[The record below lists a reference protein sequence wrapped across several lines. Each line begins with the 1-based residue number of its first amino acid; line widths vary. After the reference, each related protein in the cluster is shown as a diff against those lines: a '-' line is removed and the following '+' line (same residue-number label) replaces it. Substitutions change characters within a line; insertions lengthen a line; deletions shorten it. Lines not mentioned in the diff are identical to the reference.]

1 VPKTRYSSKM
11 QTKLNTYRETAG
23 NKIERVDDALE
34 SFYEVRQQRQNSVER
49 LQSSI
54 ITDRFS
60 QERPLDV
67 EQIAKH

>member
-1 VPKTRYSSKM
+1 M

>member
-1 VPKTRYSSKM
+1 M
-11 QTKLNTYRETAG
+11 QSKLNTYRETAG